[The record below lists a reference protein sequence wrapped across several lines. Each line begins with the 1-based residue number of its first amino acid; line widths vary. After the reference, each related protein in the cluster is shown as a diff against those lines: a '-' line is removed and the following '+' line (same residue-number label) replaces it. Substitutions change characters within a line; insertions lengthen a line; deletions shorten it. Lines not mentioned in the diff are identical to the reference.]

1 MVNNPIISR
10 EAVQE
15 YVTHPEKKL
24 NKHKKKGNFATHS
37 TNEVFMICH
46 LCDGKHDLDELSHL
60 KKKAYKKEAGFYLSR
75 NCAMAASLQY
85 LLVTTQETVRKGKNA
100 KFARKGT
107 QLTYMVIRLKN
118 PKKNLKIVV
127 RKKVMSKIAFTV
139 QQ

>member
-1 MVNNPIISR
+1 
-10 EAVQE
+10 
-15 YVTHPEKKL
+15 
-24 NKHKKKGNFATHS
+24 
-37 TNEVFMICH
+37 MICH